1 VVDLKPIVVFALGV
15 LAGRLSLGLE
25 GPLVGWLGLID
36 VKSILCALFLAI
48 GIEVG
53 KDERF
58 WGYLRGIRGLAIL
71 LPLFSLLGS
80 MAGGVLSSLLLG
92 VPLPLSLASSAG
104 SGYYSLT
111 TLLLKEM
118 AGPAEATYGMVLNM
132 ARELMVIALMP
143 LLVRIFGKWGAVGAG
158 GATAM
163 DTTLPFVVRSAGP
176 EVAMFSFYSGAVIT
190 LVVPL
195 LVPFLYR
202 FFS

>member
-1 VVDLKPIVVFALGV
+1 MVDLKPILVFALGV

-25 GPLVGWLGLID
+25 GPLVGWLDLID

-48 GIEVG
+48 GVEVG
-53 KDERF
+53 RDERF
-58 WGYLRGIRGLAIL
+58 WGYLKGIKGLALL
-71 LPLFSLLGS
+71 LPLFSLMGS
-80 MAGGVLSSLLLG
+80 VAGGVLSSLLLE
-92 VPLPLSLASSAG
+92 VPMPLSLASSAG

-132 ARELMVIALMP
+132 ARELMVIAFMP
-143 LLVRIFGKWGAVGAG
+143 LLVRFFGKWGAVGAG

-190 LVVPL
+190 VVVPV

-202 FFS
+202 LL